1 MNFGVR
7 STLLM
12 TILSGSLACG
22 LLRAQVPMVAPIA
35 PAGSAILPISPP
47 TQIVDGRA
55 PPAQALTPWWNEDV
69 KRPLDGTRTPL
80 SIDLEASVL
89 GVLSFSPQVRI
100 ASDSPIIRETQVAD
114 AMSRFD
120 PRTFVDSKFTDTSDP
135 VGNLLTTGGASRFID
150 QTAYS
155 SAGIKKTNTIGGQF
169 EAAQKFGYQNNNS
182 RFFVPPNQGTARMT
196 LTYTQP
202 LLNGSGKVYNT
213 SVICLAEL
221 NTQEAGAQFIQDLQA
236 ILMETHKA
244 YWDLRLQRA
253 TLLQRIKLK
262 QSAIDIQRELQ
273 GRADFDVSKSQIVR
287 ADAAVATRDAA
298 VIRYATEVANAETK
312 LRALINDPRLNAQP
326 TELLPSKSPYHEP
339 AEPNLVEAL
348 TVALQQR
355 PEVKQ
360 GFTEVR
366 AAGVKAD
373 VSKNELLPVLN
384 LLLGSYVYGLQG
396 NSEIGDAWVSQY
408 AQGRPTYWTGLQFEY
423 PLYNRSANARMTQR
437 LVELRQS
444 TNKLQQTMIQVRAE
458 TEVAVREVTTTYR
471 EMVSKYQAMQAD
483 QTEIEYLTSRW
494 RLAADDQQLAG
505 VVLNDLLGAQERLA
519 AAEYGFAAAEAAY
532 NVALA
537 NLNAV
542 TGSLLQADRVRIST
556 VIVDGVPQTEVST
569 LQPLMELP
577 PDHAPSSPEFSPP
590 PLAPLPVNPSMT
602 VPISAMPPT
611 PGSIQSAQRSLR
623 HDQTATG
630 GPTLG
635 PALMMQPLP
644 SPAVT
649 SAIAPASSYG
659 GSARLLPPVAS
670 GITPLPPVA
679 ERDSETQ
686 QR

>member
-1 MNFGVR
+1 M
-7 STLLM
+7 
-12 TILSGSLACG
+12 A
-22 LLRAQVPMVAPIA
+22 RAQVSPGSAPAAAVVPSVVGVGNPIA
-35 PAGSAILPISPP
+35 VSAAEASPASTRGIPEGAAHETL
-47 TQIVDGRA
+47 A
-55 PPAQALTPWWNEDV
+55 PWWNEQV
-69 KRPLDGTRTPL
+69 KLPLDGARAPVL
-80 SIDLEASVL
+80 IDLEASIL
-89 GVLSFSPQVRI
+89 GVLSFSPQVRV

-155 SAGIKKTNTIGGQF
+155 SAGFRKTNVIGGQF
-169 EAAQKFGYQNNNS
+169 EAAQKFGYQDNNS

-196 LTYTQP
+196 LTYSQP

-213 SVICLAEL
+213 SMICLAEL
-221 NTQEAGAQFIQDLQA
+221 NTQQADAKFIQDLQG
-236 ILMETHKA
+236 ILMETHMA

-262 QSAIDIQRELQ
+262 QSAIDIQKELR
-273 GRADFDVSKSQIVR
+273 GRADFDVAQSQIVR

-298 VIRYATEVANAETK
+298 VIRYFTAVANAETK

-326 TELLPSKSPYHEP
+326 TELLPSKSPYHEA
-339 AEPNLVEAL
+339 AEPNLIEAM
-348 TVALQQR
+348 TVALQRR
-355 PEVKQ
+355 PEVQQ

-396 NSEIGDAWVSQY
+396 NSEIGEAWVSQFN
-408 AQGRPTYWTGLQFEY
+408 QGRPTYWTGLQFEY
-423 PLYNRSANARMTQR
+423 PLYNRSADARMTQR
-437 LVELRQS
+437 LIELRQA

-471 EMVSKYQAMQAD
+471 EMVSKYQAMTAD
-483 QTEIEYLTSRW
+483 QAEIEYLTSRW
-494 RLAADDQQLAG
+494 RLATDDQQLAG

-542 TGSLLQADRVRIST
+542 TGTLLQADRVQINSLT
-556 VIVDGVPQTEVST
+556 LEGVPMTDVTTS
-569 LQPLMELP
+569 QPLREI
-577 PDHAPSSPEFSPP
+577 APAIEPTV
-590 PLAPLPVNPSMT
+590 APHPSMIPPQT
-602 VPISAMPPT
+602 PIMVPPAESIPPMPSIPMMPQQPLRENQASA
-611 PGSIQSAQRSLR
+611 
-623 HDQTATG
+623 G
-630 GPTLG
+630 GPELG
-635 PALMMQPLP
+635 PALMMSRAVSPPVQTGLP
-644 SPAVT
+644 SSP
-649 SAIAPASSYG
+649 G
-659 GSARLLPPVAS
+659 GTARLLAPVAS
-670 GITPLPPVA
+670 AIVPLPPVA
-679 ERDSETQ
+679 EREADTQ

>member
-1 MNFGVR
+1 MTFGVR
-7 STLLM
+7 KTSLLV
-12 TILSGSLACG
+12 ILCG
-22 LLRAQVPMVAPIA
+22 LLDGEVLRAQVQQVPIA
-35 PAGSAILPISPP
+35 APVVMPSSAAPTTISATPP
-47 TQIVDGRA
+47 VANESRPQLSAET
-55 PPAQALTPWWNEDV
+55 LTPWWNEQV
-69 KRPLDGTRTPL
+69 KLPLDATRTPL
-80 SIDLEASVL
+80 LIDLEASVL
-89 GVLSFSPQVRI
+89 GVLSYSPQVRI
-100 ASDSPIIRETQVAD
+100 ASDSPIIRETSIAD

-155 SAGIKKTNTIGGQF
+155 SAGVKKTFTTGGQL

-202 LLNGSGKVYNT
+202 LLNGSGRVYNT

-221 NTQEAGAQFIQDLQA
+221 STQEANSQFIHDLQS
-236 ILMETHKA
+236 ILMDTHKA
-244 YWDLRLQRA
+244 YWELRLQRA

-273 GRADFDVSKSQIVR
+273 GRADFDVSQSQIVR
-287 ADAAVATRDAA
+287 ANAAVATRDAA
-298 VIRYATEVANAETK
+298 VIRHTTEVANAETK

-326 TELLPSKSPYHEP
+326 VELLPSKSPYHEA
-339 AEPNLVEAL
+339 AEPNLVEWL

-355 PEVKQ
+355 PEVQQ

-373 VSKNELLPVLN
+373 VSKNELLPVFN

-396 NSEIGDAWVSQY
+396 NSEIGDAWVSQFN
-408 AQGRPTYWTGLQFEY
+408 QGRPTYWTGLQFEY
-423 PLYNRSANARMTQR
+423 PLYNRSANARRTQR

-471 EMVSKYQAMQAD
+471 EMVSKFQAMQAD

-542 TGSLLQADRVRIST
+542 TGTLLQADRVRMTTLMIE
-556 VIVDGVPQTEVST
+556 GVPTTDVST
-569 LQPLMELP
+569 SQPLLELP
-577 PDHAPSSPEFSPP
+577 PNTAPAAPTFTAPPITPIPAPVQSPP
-590 PLAPLPVNPSMT
+590 TA
-602 VPISAMPPT
+602 ISNSQA
-611 PGSIQSAQRSLR
+611 
-623 HDQTATG
+623 ATS
-630 GPTLG
+630 GPEIG
-635 PALMMQPLP
+635 PALSFGQSSSPIAQTSSTP
-644 SPAVT
+644 SMP
-649 SAIAPASSYG
+649 SG
-659 GSARLLPPVAS
+659 GARLLAPVAS
-670 GITPLPPVA
+670 SIVPLPPVA